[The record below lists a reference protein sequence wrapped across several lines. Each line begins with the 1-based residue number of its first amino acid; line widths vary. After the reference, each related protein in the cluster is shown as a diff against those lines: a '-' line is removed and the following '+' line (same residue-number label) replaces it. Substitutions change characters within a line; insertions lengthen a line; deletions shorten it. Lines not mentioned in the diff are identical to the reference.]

1 MKAKIAVLVMLMAAF
16 VLLALSSF
24 AQSQSGLSG
33 YEDSRLSTMSSDTK
47 RLEERMRGALNDMM
61 SQSQSKESGK
71 GRYGGF
77 TNTSP
82 KITIPLDSKSSAS
95 NLNSTNASAINS
107 SAAKRSAINSS
118 KTNASV
124 ISSSA
129 ANKPAISSSAANAS
143 AINSS
148 ATNRSAIMATTNT
161 SSVPESSKHSQES
174 LIGPQ
179 EIGSSSNSKFNGSY
193 GITSS
198 QHQMGKNDIDSRI
211 SLSGSF
217 SLDKSVKFQ
226 DIGI

>member
-1 MKAKIAVLVMLMAAF
+1 MKAKIAVLVMLMVAF
-16 VLLALSSF
+16 ILLALSSF

-47 RLEERMRGALNDMM
+47 RLEERMREALNDMM

-71 GRYGGF
+71 GRYGGL

-129 ANKPAISSSAANAS
+129 ANKPAIHP
-143 AINSS
+143 S

-161 SSVPESSKHSQES
+161 SSVPESSNHSQES

-179 EIGSSSNSKFNGSY
+179 EIGSRSNSKFNGYY